1 MRTLFKDGLIGGWIQ
16 WTRPT
21 ADVSATKEVPAVN
34 STSNQYFNEVIGNK
48 QDSSFSDGLAL
59 GTFHPSIVGHL
70 KASYFHAHGRS
81 FTIPDNEPIMLTPG
95 VGAYVYGATMEIGTL
110 ATSAFD
116 VHWVQVSDIG
126 DNGYYNIQL
135 CNIDG
140 TNVYGKTSC
149 LRTNNFVQ
157 EGNVPIQIPPLAAGT
172 VVYARVGA
180 STGNIIHTIKIKLFA
195 HPYND
200 IT

>member
-1 MRTLFKDGLIGGWIQ
+1 MRTLFKDGLIGGWIA
-16 WTRPT
+16 WTRPVSTPT
-21 ADVSATKEVPAVN
+21 AVPVKNSAAN
-34 STSNQYFNEVIGNK
+34 NYFNDVIGNK
-48 QDSSFSDGLAL
+48 QDNSFSDGISLNNY
-59 GTFHPSIVGHL
+59 HPSIIGHL
-70 KASYFHAHGRS
+70 KSVYYHAHGRS
-81 FTIPDNEPIMLTPG
+81 FTIPDNDPIMLTPG